1 MVVSVTQR
9 TQNKRSKV
17 TVFIIG
23 LALILIP
30 LYAVAQHQAPFAII
44 SDTHIR
50 TGTNSVYSAFLQK
63 MEEEKI
69 NHIIHVGDAI
79 NTPGSTNQWKRFL
92 ELTETDK
99 TLHLTP
105 GNHDIRGEKSLAVYL
120 HLFQKPYYSFSEG
133 DTLFILLNTELP
145 EEETRIAGEQLAWLK
160 TELEKPFKYKF
171 VFLHE
176 PLYPLLSGHGLDRYT
191 EARDGLHHLF
201 VTKGVSLVVSGHDHI
216 YGRTTKDG
224 ILYVTVA
231 TLGGWLPPYMKG
243 SEVFRYVMTT
253 RNGEGYSFT
262 VQDMEGN
269 TRDRFIINR

>member
-17 TVFIIG
+17 AVFIIG

-79 NTPGSTNQWKRFL
+79 DTPGNTSQWTRFL
-92 ELTETDK
+92 RLTGPDRI
-99 TLHLTP
+99 LHLTP
-105 GNHDIRGEKSLAVYL
+105 GNHDIRGEKSLALYL
-120 HLFQKPYYSFSEG
+120 HFFQKSYYSFSDG
-133 DTLFILLNTELP
+133 DTLFIFLNTELP
-145 EEETRIAGEQLAWLK
+145 GEEGRIAREQLTWLK
-160 TELEKPFKYKF
+160 AELEKPFKYKF
-171 VFLHE
+171 IFLHE

-191 EARDGLHHLF
+191 EARDNLHHLF
-201 VTKGVSLVVSGHDHI
+201 AAKGVSLVVSGHDHI
-216 YGRTTKDG
+216 YSRNTKDN
-224 ILYVTVA
+224 ILYVTAA
-231 TLGGWLPPYMKG
+231 TLGGPLPLFLDG
-243 SEVFRYVMTT
+243 SEVFKYITTT

-262 VQDMEGN
+262 VWDMKGK
-269 TRDRFIINR
+269 TKDRFIISR

>member
-1 MVVSVTQR
+1 MICR
-9 TQNKRSKV
+9 PRNKESKV
-17 TVFIIG
+17 AAIIVC

-30 LYAVAQHQAPFAII
+30 LYSMAQHQAPFAII

-63 MEEEKI
+63 IEKEKI

-79 NTPGSTNQWKRFL
+79 DAPGSTVQWTKFL
-92 ELTETDK
+92 ELTGPDK

-105 GNHDIRGEKSLAVYL
+105 GNHDIRGDKSLAVYL
-120 HLFQKPYYSFSEG
+120 HFFQTPYYSFADG
-133 DTLFILLNTELP
+133 DTLFVFLNTELTG
-145 EEETRIAGEQLAWLK
+145 EEEKIAGKQLAWLK
-160 TELEKPFKYKF
+160 TELEKSFKYKF

-176 PLYPLLSGHGLDRYT
+176 PLYPLIPGHGLDKNAD
-191 EARDGLHHLF
+191 ERDSLHHLF

-216 YGRTTKDG
+216 YGRTTKDN

-231 TLGGWLPPYMKG
+231 TLGGQIPPYMIR
-243 SEVFRYVMTT
+243 SEVFRYVTTT

-262 VQDMEGN
+262 VRDMEGN
-269 TRDRFIINR
+269 AKDRFTISR

>member
-1 MVVSVTQR
+1 MSVTQR

-17 TVFIIG
+17 AVFIIG

-30 LYAVAQHQAPFAII
+30 LYAEAQHQEPFAII

-50 TGTNSVYSAFLQK
+50 ARNNDVYPVFLQK

-79 NTPGSTNQWKRFL
+79 DTPGSTSQWTRFL
-92 ELTETDK
+92 ELTGTEK

-105 GNHDIRGEKSLAVYL
+105 GNHDIRGEKSLTVYL
-120 HLFQKPYYSFSEG
+120 HLFQKPYYSFAEG
-133 DTLFILLNTELP
+133 DTLFIFLNTELP
-145 EEETRIAGEQLAWLK
+145 KEESRIAGEQLTWLK

-176 PLYPLLSGHGLDRYT
+176 PLYPFLSAHGLDRYT

-201 VTKGVSLVVSGHDHI
+201 VTKGVSFVVSGHDHI

-224 ILYVTVA
+224 VLYVTVA
-231 TLGGWLPPYMKG
+231 TLGGPLPLPLSMKG
-243 SEVFRYVMTT
+243 REVFRYITTT
-253 RNGEGYSFT
+253 RNSEGYSFT
-262 VQDMEGN
+262 VRDMDGN
-269 TRDRFIINR
+269 AKDRFIINR

>member
-1 MVVSVTQR
+1 MSVTHGLR
-9 TQNKRSKV
+9 NKRSKV
-17 TVFIIG
+17 AVFIIV

-30 LYAVAQHQAPFAII
+30 LYAEAQHQAPFAII

-50 TGTNSVYSAFLQK
+50 AGNNSVYPAFLRK

-79 NTPGSTNQWKRFL
+79 DTPGSTSQWTRFL
-92 ELTETDK
+92 GLTGPDK

-105 GNHDIRGEKSLAVYL
+105 GNHDIRGEKSLSVYL
-120 HLFQKPYYSFSEG
+120 RLFQKPYYSFSDG

-145 EEETRIAGEQLAWLK
+145 KEEARIAGEQLAWLK
-160 TELEKPFKYKF
+160 TELEKSFKYKF

-176 PLYPLLSGHGLDRYT
+176 PLYPLLPDHGLDKYT

-201 VTKGVSLVVSGHDHI
+201 VARGVSLVVSGHDHI
-216 YGRTTKDG
+216 YGQTTKDG

-231 TLGGWLPPYMKG
+231 TLGGPLPLPLAMDG
-243 SEVFRYVMTT
+243 NEVFRYITTT
-253 RNGEGYSFT
+253 RNNEGYSFT
-262 VQDMEGN
+262 VRDMEGN
-269 TRDRFIINR
+269 TKDRFIISR